1 MKNNELIGTIVRR
14 SFQVSK
20 YCGVASL
27 GLLPLSCASATSVQ
41 VSPPA
46 PVLSQAP
53 ALSQAPVLPTALRVE
68 SRAQAQVATPSQ
80 ARAKHDFV
88 FTSDKTLKSVSVAGT
103 FNNWDKNA
111 NAMKADADGKTWRL
125 SLPVDYGKHFYKFV
139 LDGETWILDP
149 QSARNEDDG
158 NGNTNSV
165 LLALPPDYGTAASPN
180 DGRASSSALQH
191 LSRPPYFNLDRGK
204 LTLSLRVRPNDFQQ
218 IRLRSSGRLYPM
230 QRSSSDELYALY
242 TAELPWDKKTDLS
255 YTFELTDGNRVQE
268 FGANGLAAKPRPFQ
282 VNARTFQPYTVPG
295 WVEQTVFYQIFPDR
309 FANGDKSND
318 PQDVVSWNTS
328 PQYFNRFGGDVAGV
342 RQHVPY
348 LVDLGISSVY
358 FNPVFQSPS
367 NHRYDAENFKAL
379 DPQFGTNAEFAA
391 LTRELQ
397 KRKIR
402 TVLDFVFNHTATTFP
417 QFLDIRQ
424 KGAASTFKDWYF
436 IKSYPVK
443 VADPPNYQ
451 AWYNY
456 PSMPKLNLMNAPTGN
471 YMLSLV
477 NYWKTQVP
485 LAGLRLDVANEVDPR
500 FWRQLRTRVKGLDP
514 QMWIVGEVWG
524 DGSQWLGGDQWD
536 SVMNYQ
542 FRDACLRFFADGNTS
557 SSQFTNRLMQVHK
570 SYAPQVSRNMMNLL
584 SSHDTPRFLTLCKDD
599 AALHQLA
606 ATVQFTWVGAPSIY
620 YGEEI
625 GMQGGADPDN
635 RRGMRW
641 DLAKPDNKMLQFYQ
655 RLIKIRN
662 RSRALQSGDPSILLA
677 DDAAKTV
684 AYARTTGDDIALVA
698 LNRSDTPQTLDI
710 PLPQNSAMTKARAR
724 GLVDALSGKP
734 WKIGSDARL
743 KVQLAPKSSVVLLP
757 AGAS

>member
-1 MKNNELIGTIVRR
+1 MSTRIELMKNIELNKASVYKGVRVLGR
-14 SFQVSK
+14 
-20 YCGVASL
+20 CGLASV
-27 GLLPLSCASATSVQ
+27 GLLPLSCASANQ
-41 VSPPA
+41 PA
-46 PVLSQAP
+46 SQA
-53 ALSQAPVLPTALRVE
+53 SVLPSELRVE
-68 SRAQAQVATPSQ
+68 SRVQAQVASQ
-80 ARAKHDFV
+80 PQVRIKHEFV
-88 FTSDKTLKSVSVAGT
+88 FTSDKKLKSVAVAGT
-103 FNNWDKNA
+103 FNNWNKDA
-111 NAMKADADGKTWRL
+111 SPMKADADGTTWRL
-125 SLPVDYGKHFYKFV
+125 SLPIDYGKHTYKFV

-149 QSARNEDDG
+149 KSARNENDG

-165 LLALPPDYGTAASPN
+165 LIALPPDYQTAASPN
-180 DGRASSSALQH
+180 DGRTSSSALLH
-191 LSRPPYFNLDRGK
+191 LSRAPYFNYDRGK
-204 LTLSLRVRPNDFQQ
+204 LALSLRVRPNDFQQ
-218 IRLRSSGRLYPM
+218 IRLRSSGRLYSM

-242 TAELPWDKKTDLS
+242 TAELPWDKKQDLS
-255 YTFELTDGNRVQE
+255 YTFELTDGTRIQK

-318 PQDVVSWNTS
+318 PKDVVSWNTS
-328 PQYFNRFGGDVAGV
+328 PQWFNRFGGDVAGV
-342 RQHVPY
+342 RQHVSH

-358 FNPVFQSPS
+358 FNPVFQAPS
-367 NHRYDAENFKAL
+367 NHRYDAEDFKKL

-397 KRKIR
+397 KQKIR
-402 TVLDFVFNHTATTFP
+402 TVLDFVFNHTATTFAP
-417 QFLDIRQ
+417 FQDIRQ
-424 KGAASTFKDWYF
+424 KGAASTYKDWYF

-443 VADPPNYQ
+443 VADPPNYE
-451 AWYNY
+451 AWFNY
-456 PSMPKLNLMNAPTGN
+456 PSMPKLNLMNPPTGD
-471 YMLSLV
+471 YMLNLV
-477 NYWKTQVP
+477 DYWKTQIP

-500 FWRQLRTRVKGLDP
+500 FWRRLRTRVKGLDS

-524 DGSQWLGGDQWD
+524 DGSPWLGGDQWD

-684 AYARTTGDDIALVA
+684 AYARTIDNDIALVA

-710 PLPQNSAMTKARAR
+710 PLPQNSAMAKARTR
-724 GLVDALSGKP
+724 GLVDALSGKQ
-734 WKIGSDARL
+734 WKTGSDARL
-743 KVQLAPKSSVVLLP
+743 KMELAPKSSAVLLP
-757 AGAS
+757 ASNL